1 MMPSQARLFNL
12 PNRPTGSWRPPETLP
27 DLARYPWLAVDTE
40 TTGVGITQDRPI
52 GIAVHTPDDRAYYLP
67 FAHRGGGNL
76 DPALIKR
83 WAHRELR
90 GKDLYFSSAKF
101 DNHMFWNWG
110 IDLETQ
116 GCRLHDVQHA
126 AALLDEH
133 RRRFGLNVLAEEF
146 LGRAKFELPT
156 DVKICEM
163 SAGEVG
169 PYAENDARLVGVLKE
184 YFAPKIVAEDLGCV
198 LELEDDL
205 VYATC
210 EMERNGAPIDVAKL
224 ARWRAA
230 VRAEYAAAI
239 LAIYAAVKLRVNP
252 NSSLDLARLFREL
265 KLKHD
270 STLHGRPSFTS
281 DFLETIDHPIVRLAL
296 RARKLADI
304 NSKYL
309 DKYAR
314 QLGGDAILRYKLWQ
328 LRTDQYGTITGRYA
342 SSSVNI
348 QQVFSV
354 ERNEAWLSDYV
365 VRELFLPAP
374 GRTFVSA
381 DANQIEFRLFAHF
394 SGSRR
399 LIDAYRD
406 DPTTDF
412 HRVVAEIVS
421 IPRKPAKN
429 INFAKLFGAGL
440 EKIAEMLK
448 RPPAEVEPLVARYD
462 EEFPEARVL
471 MNRAIRVAER
481 QGYIKTVLGRR
492 RRYPERERTYS
503 ALNAKIQGTAADI
516 MKLKL
521 LAVYRERRR
530 LGLTLRY
537 PVHDEIAGDIED
549 PGKAS
554 ELKELLD
561 EQSVPLSVPIVWNV
575 KTGRNWREVA

>member
-1 MMPSQARLFNL
+1 MTPSQARLFKL
-12 PNRPTGSWRPPETLP
+12 PPRPPGSWRPPDPLP
-27 DLARYPWLAVDTE
+27 DLARYPWFSVDTE
-40 TTGVGITQDRPI
+40 TTGLNIVRDHPI
-52 GIAVHTPDDRAYYLP
+52 GIAIHTPDDRAHYLP
-67 FAHRGGGNL
+67 FAHPFGSF
-76 DPALIKR
+76 DSALIKR
-83 WAHRELR
+83 WARRELR
-90 GKDLYFSSAKF
+90 DKDLYFSSAKF
-101 DNHMFWNWG
+101 DNHMFLNWG
-110 IDLETQ
+110 IDLEAQ

-133 RRRFGLNVLAEEF
+133 RRRFALDVLAEEF
-146 LGRAKFELPT
+146 LGLGKFELPT
-156 DVKICEM
+156 DVKISEM

-169 PYAENDARLVGVLKE
+169 PYAENDARLVSRLKE
-184 YFAPKIVAEDLGCV
+184 YFAPKIAAEDLGRV
-198 LELEDDL
+198 LELEDAL
-205 VYATC
+205 IYATC

-230 VRAEYAAAI
+230 VRAEYGTAI
-239 LAIYAAVKLRVNP
+239 LGIYAELKLRVNP
-252 NSSLDLARLFREL
+252 NSGPDLARLFREL
-265 KLKHD
+265 GLRYD
-270 STLHGRPSFTS
+270 NTLHGRPSFTS
-281 DFLETIDHPIVRLAL
+281 DFLETVDHPIVQLAL
-296 RARKLADI
+296 HARKLADI

-314 QLGGDAILRYKLWQ
+314 QLGGSSILHYKLWQ

-354 ERNEAWLSDYV
+354 DRNLAWLPDFV

-374 GRTFVSA
+374 GRVFVSA

-394 SGSRR
+394 SGSQR
-399 LIDAYRD
+399 LIGAYRD

-440 EKIAEMLK
+440 DKIAEMLK
-448 RPPAEVEPLVARYD
+448 RPPEEVESLVARYD
-462 EEFPEARVL
+462 EEFPEARIL

-481 QGYIKTVLGRR
+481 QGYIKTILGRR

-521 LAVYRERRR
+521 LTVYRERRR

-537 PVHDEIAGDIED
+537 PVHDEIAGDLED
-549 PGKAS
+549 PARAS

-561 EQSVPLSVPIVWNV
+561 EQSIQLSVPIVWNV
-575 KTGRNWREVA
+575 KTGKNWREVA